1 MKVLILTTKTNH
13 HLYFLHQ
20 LSLDSRLDILTIF
33 EKKTNKFNFKTKHLL
48 DNLRNSYES
57 SILLKKK
64 IKYSLL
70 KQKKEVWDVNS
81 KTSINLIKKFD
92 PEVIISYGIGKIKV
106 KFLNNFQKKTFNL
119 HGGDPEYYRGLDSF
133 LWAIYHKDFNKF
145 YVTLHNVNN
154 TFDSGGVIYK
164 KKLTFNRKT
173 NICNLRL
180 LSTDI
185 CLFLSKK
192 IIKHFLLKKKYR
204 IKSQKIKGR
213 YYSAMPSVL
222 KNICIN
228 NFNNYIKNK
237 YAR

>member
-1 MKVLILTTKTNH
+1 LKVLILTTKSNH

-20 LSLDSRLDILTIF
+20 LSLDSRLDILSIF

-48 DNLRNSYES
+48 DDLRKSYES
-57 SILLKKK
+57 SILLEKK
-64 IKYSLL
+64 IKYLSL
-70 KQKKEVWDVNS
+70 KQKKEVWDINS
-81 KTSINLIKKFD
+81 KTSINLIKKFN
-92 PEVIISYGIGKIKV
+92 PKVIISYGIGKIKG

-145 YVTLHNVNN
+145 YVTLHKVNN
-154 TFDSGGVIYK
+154 TFDSGAVVYK
-164 KKLTFNRKT
+164 KKLTFNKKT
-173 NICNLRL
+173 NIYNLRL

-192 IIKHFLLKKKYR
+192 IIKDFFFKKKYK

-213 YYSAMPSVL
+213 YYSAIPSVL

-228 NFNNYIKNK
+228 NFNNYIKKK
-237 YAR
+237 YGR

>member
-1 MKVLILTTKTNH
+1 LKVLILTTKSNH

-20 LSLDSRLDILTIF
+20 LSLDSRLDILSIF

-48 DNLRNSYES
+48 DDLRKSYES
-57 SILLKKK
+57 SILLEKK
-64 IKYSLL
+64 IKYLSL
-70 KQKKEVWDVNS
+70 KQKKEVWDINS
-81 KTSINLIKKFD
+81 KTSINLIKKFN
-92 PEVIISYGIGKIKV
+92 PKVIISYGIGKIKG

-145 YVTLHNVNN
+145 YVTLHKVNN
-154 TFDSGGVIYK
+154 TFDSGAVVFK
-164 KKLTFNRKT
+164 KKLTFNKKT
-173 NICNLRL
+173 NIYNLRL

-192 IIKHFLLKKKYR
+192 IIKYFLFKKKYK

-213 YYSAMPSVL
+213 YYSAIPSVL

-228 NFNNYIKNK
+228 NFNNYIKKK
-237 YAR
+237 YGR

>member
-13 HLYFLHQ
+13 HLYFLHH

-64 IKYSLL
+64 IKYSLI
-70 KQKKEVWDVNS
+70 KKKKEVWDVNS

-92 PEVIISYGIGKIKV
+92 PEVIISYGIGKIKA

-192 IIKHFLLKKKYR
+192 IIKHFLLKKKYK